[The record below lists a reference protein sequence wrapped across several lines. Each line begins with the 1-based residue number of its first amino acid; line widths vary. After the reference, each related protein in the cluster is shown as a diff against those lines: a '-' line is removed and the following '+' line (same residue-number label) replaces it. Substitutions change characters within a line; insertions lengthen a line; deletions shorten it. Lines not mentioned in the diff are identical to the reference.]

1 MEKRKNKSK
10 AQIVQE
16 TAQKQEI
23 QEMKVLAQS
32 TILPVLIKNNQTAAQ
47 AVQVLEVMKQV
58 ALGKMNQSWV
68 DKPFK
73 EIGLADELAL
83 DKTAESSEMYSE
95 VIASFDEVPVAKV
108 MKMLDVMS
116 RVIDMYANRQVLQVR
131 VGELP
136 IEEMMK

>member
-1 MEKRKNKSK
+1 MGKRQNKSK
-10 AQIVQE
+10 EQIVQE

-58 ALGKMNQSWV
+58 ALGKMNQAWV

-95 VIASFDEVPVAKV
+95 VIKSFDEIPVAKV

-116 RVIDMYANRQVLQVR
+116 RVIDMYANRKVLQVR
-131 VGELP
+131 MTELP
-136 IEEMMK
+136 IDEMMN